1 MKIDMISEHAS
12 PLAPIGGVD
21 AGGQNVHVA
30 ELARALGRRGHDV
43 VVHTRRDAPDLP
55 DRVVAAPGVTVEHVP
70 AGPARPVPKDDL
82 LPYMPAFGDHLA
94 RRWARRRP
102 DVAHAHFWL
111 SGLAARHGAAVEPVP
126 LLQTFHA
133 LGHVKRKYQGAK
145 DTSPPLRTR
154 AEAELAGD
162 VAMVIA
168 TCSDEVGELRAMG
181 LSAERAAVVPC
192 GVDLGRFTPRGPRAR
207 RGARP
212 RLLSIGRLVE
222 RKGVQTVIRALREVP
237 DAELIVAGG
246 PPGEQAHADPDVAR
260 LRTIAQRCGV
270 ADRVRFLGQV
280 PRSEVPAL
288 FRSADLVVSVPW
300 YEPFGIVP
308 VEAMACGTPVVVSA
322 VGGHLDTVVEG
333 ETGCFVPARCSD
345 ALAARLRELLAAP
358 AARAEMGRAGARR
371 ARAGYGWDWIAEQTE
386 ALYQEVAVRPLPGP
400 AELSG
405 AVT

>member
-1 MKIDMISEHAS
+1 MKIDLISEHAS
-12 PLAPIGGVD
+12 PLAPIGEID

-30 ELARALGRRGHDV
+30 ELARAMGRRGHDV

-55 DRVVAAPGVTVEHVP
+55 DRVELAPGVTVEHVP
-70 AGPARPVPKDDL
+70 AGPARPIPKDSL
-82 LPYMPAFGDHLA
+82 LPHMPGFGEHLG
-94 RRWARRRP
+94 RRWTVRRP

-111 SGLAARHGAAVEPVP
+111 SGLAARRGAALEPVP

-133 LGHVKRKYQGAK
+133 LGHVKRQHQGVN
-145 DTSPPLRTR
+145 DTSPPVRTR
-154 AEAELAGD
+154 VEAELARA

-168 TCSDEVGELRAMG
+168 TCSDEVDELRAIG
-181 LSAERAAVVPC
+181 VSPERAEIVPC
-192 GVDLGRFTPRGPRAR
+192 GVDLEQFSPNGLRAGRSK
-207 RGARP
+207 RP

-222 RKGVQTVIRALREVP
+222 RKGVQTLIHALRDVPEAEV
-237 DAELIVAGG
+237 IVAGG
-246 PPGEQAHADPDVAR
+246 PPRAQLNVDPDVTR
-260 LRTIAQRCGV
+260 LRTVAHQCGV

-280 PRSEVPAL
+280 PRAEVPAL

-308 VEAMACGTPVVVSA
+308 AEAMACGTPVVVSA

-333 ETGCFVPARCSD
+333 ETGCFVPARRSD

-358 AARAEMGRAGARR
+358 GVRAAMGRAGARR
-371 ARAGYGWDWIAEQTE
+371 ARAHYGWDRIAERTE
-386 ALYQEVAVRPLPGP
+386 ALYEQVAAR
-400 AELSG
+400 ALSG